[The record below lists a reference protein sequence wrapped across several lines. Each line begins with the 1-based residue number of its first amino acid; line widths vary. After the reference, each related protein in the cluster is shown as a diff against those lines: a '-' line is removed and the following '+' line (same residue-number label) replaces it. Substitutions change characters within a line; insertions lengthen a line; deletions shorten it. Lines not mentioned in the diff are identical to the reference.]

1 MSSFLYRLGRFA
13 VGSARW
19 VVAAW
24 LMLLILA
31 GGSASLLGGHL
42 QQDLSIPG
50 TESQRG
56 LDTLD
61 HRFPLLAGTSA
72 QVLFVAPEGE
82 QVADHQAEV
91 RRVLGR
97 VADVDHVARVVDPFA
112 PGSEYLLSADGHE
125 ALAQV
130 LLDEGLDELDD
141 QTVADLEDASE
152 VSAASPLDV
161 HLGGSIFTTT
171 KVSISAT
178 EGLGVVIAM
187 VVLAMTFASVLAA
200 GLPILTALVG
210 VGTTMLGLLAVA
222 SFTTVNS
229 TTPTLA
235 LMIGLAV
242 GIDYALFIVF
252 RHRTQLA
259 TGMAVEDS
267 VARSVATAGSAVIF
281 AGTTVIIALCGLVVV
296 GIPGITVM
304 GFAAAAGVAIAVA
317 VALTLVPAILAL
329 AGERLRPRPGSRAA
343 RHGAVADSSAGTGR
357 PSMGARWV
365 RAVTRAPVLTVVL
378 TTAVLLVLALPARDL
393 DLGLPDRGS
402 DAPGSTSRVTYDL
415 VSDAYG
421 PGWNSPLLVTVDI
434 IRTTDP
440 VGVVE
445 DLAADL
451 GRLDGVAAVPLA
463 TPNPGGDLGVIQV
476 LPETGQTDPATAD
489 LVREIRDRSGSLED
503 RYGVTDLEVTGQTAV
518 TIDVSERLSGALL
531 PFGLVVVGLS
541 LVLLM
546 IVFRS
551 VAVPVKAT
559 LGYVLSVAASF
570 GAVAA
575 VFEWGWFADALGV
588 SRLGPV
594 ISFLPII
601 LMGVLFGL
609 AMDYEVFLVSRM
621 HEDYLH
627 GGVHGGDARRA
638 VVTGFTAS
646 ARVVAAAAIIMFSV
660 FAAFVPHGDAI
671 VKPIA
676 LGLAVGVFVDAFLV
690 RMTLV
695 PAVLALLGRH
705 AWWLPR
711 WLDRRVPRLDVE
723 GAGLLAHLE
732 HEAWVRGHGAAV
744 VRAEAAE
751 VVDEHGRAVLPPVS
765 LVVRSGTL
773 AVVSTGDPVARAAL
787 LAALAGRL
795 PVTGGVLVVQ
805 DRVLPAEAVA
815 VRARVWHLPAFPD
828 AATLER
834 IAAAAA
840 GGAEVLVVVDRVDEA
855 AATVQQDRWRRL
867 TELTDLGV
875 TVVAGASAAPDVPH
889 QPLRP
894 VPAAEKETVS

>member
-1 MSSFLYRLGRFA
+1 MSSLLYRLGRLA
-13 VGSARW
+13 AGSARW

-24 LMLLILA
+24 LLLLLVLGASA
-31 GGSASLLGGHL
+31 GLLGGHF
-42 QQDLSIPG
+42 QQNMTIPG
-50 TESQRG
+50 TESQQG
-56 LDTLD
+56 LDTLE

-82 QVADHQAEV
+82 QVADHRAEV
-91 RRVLGR
+91 RRVLGH
-97 VADVDHVARVVDPFA
+97 VEAVDHVARVVDPFA
-112 PGSEYLLSADGHE
+112 TGSEHLLSADGRY

-130 LLDEGLDELDD
+130 FLDENLDQLDD
-141 QTVADLEDASE
+141 RTVQDLEDAAQ
-152 VSAASPLDV
+152 VSSTSPLDV

-171 KVSISAT
+171 KVTVSAT
-178 EGLGVVIAM
+178 EGIGVLMAM
-187 VVLAMTFASVLAA
+187 VVLAMTFASLLAA
-200 GLPILTALVG
+200 GLPILTSLLG
-210 VGTTMLGLLAVA
+210 VGTTMAGLLAVA
-222 SFTTVNS
+222 SFTTVTS

-252 RHRTQLA
+252 RHRSQLA
-259 TGMAVEDS
+259 AGMDAAES

-281 AGTTVIIALCGLVVV
+281 AGTTVVIALCGLAVVR
-296 GIPGITVM
+296 IPFLTVM
-304 GFAAAAGVAIAVA
+304 GFAAAAGVAVAVA
-317 VALTLVPAILAL
+317 VALTLVPSLLAL

-343 RHGAVADSSAGTGR
+343 RHGVVDLTHSGR
-357 PSMGARWV
+357 QPRSLGARW
-365 RAVTRAPVLTVVL
+365 AGWVTRFPIVTVVL
-378 TTAVLLVLALPARDL
+378 TAVVLLVMAIPARDL
-393 DLGLPDRGS
+393 ALGLPDRGS
-402 DAPGSTSRVTYDL
+402 DPPGSTSRVTDDL
-415 VSDAYG
+415 VSSAYG

-440 VGVVE
+440 VGVVDE
-445 DLAADL
+445 LAADL
-451 GRLDGVAAVPLA
+451 AALDGVADVPLA

-476 LPETGQTDPATAD
+476 VPETGQTDPATAD
-489 LVREIRDRSGSLED
+489 LVREIRDRRAEWEQKYD
-503 RYGVTDLEVTGQTAV
+503 VTDLVVTGHTAV

-541 LVLLM
+541 LLLLT

-559 LGYVLSVAASF
+559 LGYLLSVAASF

-575 VFEWGWFADALGV
+575 VFEWGWFADALDV
-588 SRLGPV
+588 SRVGPV

-621 HEDYLH
+621 REDF
-627 GGVHGGDARRA
+627 VHSDEARRS

-646 ARVVAAAAIIMFSV
+646 SRVVAAAAVIMFSV
-660 FAAFVPHGDAI
+660 FASFVPHGDAI

-676 LGLAVGVFVDAFLV
+676 LGLAVGVLVDAFLV
-690 RMTLV
+690 RMTLG
-695 PAVLALLGRH
+695 PALLALLGRR

-711 WLDRRVPRLDVE
+711 WLEARLPHLDVE
-723 GAGLLAHLE
+723 GAGLQVHLE
-732 HEAWVRGHGAAV
+732 HEAWVREHGAAA
-744 VRAEAAE
+744 VRAEGAE
-751 VVDEHGRAVLPPVS
+751 VVDDHGRAVLPPVS
-765 LVVRSGTL
+765 LVVRPGTL
-773 AVVSTGDPVARAAL
+773 AVVSLSDPTARAAL

-795 PVTGGVLVVQ
+795 PITGGVLVVQ
-805 DRVLPAEAVA
+805 DRVLPAEALA

-834 IAAAAA
+834 ISTAAAA
-840 GGAEVLVVVDRVDEA
+840 GADVLVVVDRVDEA
-855 AATVQQDRWRRL
+855 AASVQRDRWRRL
-867 TELTDLGV
+867 AALADLGV
-875 TVVAGASAAPDVPH
+875 TVVAGASAVPDVPH
-889 QPLRP
+889 QPLRS

>member
-19 VVAAW
+19 VMAGW
-24 LMLLILA
+24 LALLILA
-31 GGSASLLGGHL
+31 GASAGLLGGHL

-82 QVADHQAEV
+82 QVADHRAEV
-91 RRVLGR
+91 RRVLDR
-97 VADVDHVARVVDPFA
+97 VEGVEHVARVVDPFA
-112 PGSEYLLSADGHE
+112 PGSEYLLSEDGHQ
-125 ALAQV
+125 AFAQV
-130 LLDEGLDELDD
+130 LLDEGLDELDGG
-141 QTVADLEDASE
+141 TLGDLEEAVE
-152 VSAASPLDV
+152 VSSSSPLAV
-161 HLGGSIFTTT
+161 HLGGQVYTPT
-171 KVSISAT
+171 KVTLSAT

-222 SFTTVNS
+222 AFTTVNS

-259 TGMAVEDS
+259 TGMAVDES
-267 VARSVATAGSAVIF
+267 IARSVATAGSAVIF

-304 GFAAAAGVAIAVA
+304 GFAAAAGVAVAVA
-317 VALTLVPAILAL
+317 VALTLVPAILAV

-343 RHGAVADSSAGTGR
+343 RHGAVAGSGVATGH
-357 PSMGARWV
+357 SMGARWV
-365 RAVTRAPVLTVVL
+365 RAVTRLPVITVVL

-415 VSDAYG
+415 ISDAYG

-434 IRTTDP
+434 IQTTDP

-451 GRLDGVAAVPLA
+451 ARLDGVAAVPLA
-463 TPNPGGDLGVIQV
+463 TPNPQGDLGVIQV
-476 LPETGQTDPATAD
+476 VPETGQTDAATAD
-489 LVREIRDRSGSLED
+489 LVREIRDRSTSLEE

-541 LVLLM
+541 LLLLM

-551 VAVPVKAT
+551 IAVPVKAT

-575 VFEWGWFADALGV
+575 VFEWGWFSDALGV
-588 SRLGPV
+588 SKVGPV

-621 HEDYLH
+621 HEDFVH
-627 GGVHGGDARRA
+627 SSGHGGDARGA
-638 VVTGFTAS
+638 VVSGFTAS
-646 ARVVAAAAIIMFSV
+646 ARVVAAAAIIMFGV
-660 FAAFVPHGDAI
+660 FAAF
-671 VKPIA
+671 
-676 LGLAVGVFVDAFLV
+676 
-690 RMTLV
+690 R
-695 PAVLALLGRH
+695 PAR
-705 AWWLPR
+705 
-711 WLDRRVPRLDVE
+711 
-723 GAGLLAHLE
+723 
-732 HEAWVRGHGAAV
+732 
-744 VRAEAAE
+744 
-751 VVDEHGRAVLPPVS
+751 
-765 LVVRSGTL
+765 
-773 AVVSTGDPVARAAL
+773 
-787 LAALAGRL
+787 
-795 PVTGGVLVVQ
+795 
-805 DRVLPAEAVA
+805 
-815 VRARVWHLPAFPD
+815 
-828 AATLER
+828 
-834 IAAAAA
+834 
-840 GGAEVLVVVDRVDEA
+840 
-855 AATVQQDRWRRL
+855 
-867 TELTDLGV
+867 
-875 TVVAGASAAPDVPH
+875 
-889 QPLRP
+889 
-894 VPAAEKETVS
+894 

>member
-1 MSSFLYRLGRFA
+1 MSSYLYRLGRFA

-31 GGSASLLGGHL
+31 GTAAGALGGHL

-50 TESQRG
+50 TESQHG

-72 QVLFVAPEGE
+72 QVLFVAPDGE
-82 QVADHQAEV
+82 EVADHRAEV
-91 RRVLGR
+91 RRVLER
-97 VADVDHVARVVDPFA
+97 VADVDHVSRVVDPFA
-112 PGSEYLLSADGHE
+112 PGSEYLLSADGNE
-125 ALAQV
+125 AFAQV
-130 LLDEGLDELDD
+130 LLDEGLDELDGD
-141 QTVADLEDASE
+141 TLSQLEDAVE
-152 VSAASPLDV
+152 VSDASPLAV
-161 HLGGSIFTTT
+161 HLGGQVFTTT
-171 KVSISAT
+171 KVTLSAT
-178 EGLGVVIAM
+178 EGLGVVIAL
-187 VVLAMTFASVLAA
+187 VVLAMTFGSLLAA

-222 SFTTVNS
+222 AFTTVNS

-259 TGMAVEDS
+259 TGMTVEES

-304 GFAAAAGVAIAVA
+304 GFAAAAGVAVAVA
-317 VALTLVPAILAL
+317 VALTLVPAILGV

-343 RHGAVADSSAGTGR
+343 RHGAVAGSGEVAGH
-357 PSMGARWV
+357 SMGARWV
-365 RAVTRAPVLTVVL
+365 RGVTRLPVLTVVL
-378 TTAVLLVLALPARDL
+378 TTAVLLVMAVPARDL

-415 VSDAYG
+415 ISDAYG

-451 GRLDGVAAVPLA
+451 GQLDGVAAVPLA
-463 TPNPGGDLGVIQV
+463 TPNPKGDLGVVQV
-476 LPETGQTDPATAD
+476 VPETGQTDPATAD
-489 LVREIRDRSGSLED
+489 LVREIRDRSSALENK
-503 RYGVTDLEVTGQTAV
+503 YGITDLEVTGQTAV
-518 TIDVSERLSGALL
+518 TIDVSERLSAALL

-541 LVLLM
+541 LLLLM

-551 VAVPVKAT
+551 IAVPVKAT

-575 VFEWGWFADALGV
+575 VFEWGWFADTLGV

-621 HEDYLH
+621 HEDYVHSAGH
-627 GGVHGGDARRA
+627 GDDARRA
-638 VVTGFTAS
+638 VITGFTAS

-695 PAVLALLGRH
+695 PAVLALLGRR

-711 WLDRRVPRLDVE
+711 WLDARVPRLDVE
-723 GAGLLAHLE
+723 GG
-732 HEAWVRGHGAAV
+732 G
-744 VRAEAAE
+744 
-751 VVDEHGRAVLPPVS
+751 PP
-765 LVVRSGTL
+765 GT
-773 AVVSTGDPVARAAL
+773 P
-787 LAALAGRL
+787 
-795 PVTGGVLVVQ
+795 
-805 DRVLPAEAVA
+805 
-815 VRARVWHLPAFPD
+815 RARGL
-828 AATLER
+828 
-834 IAAAAA
+834 
-840 GGAEVLVVVDRVDEA
+840 GA
-855 AATVQQDRWRRL
+855 
-867 TELTDLGV
+867 
-875 TVVAGASAAPDVPH
+875 
-889 QPLRP
+889 
-894 VPAAEKETVS
+894 